1 MNITLENLA
10 TLDELTIK
18 TILDEISKNPS
29 IVLPWYMTK
38 SEILEQIEGI
48 GNIPFTEVKEIVE
61 NGLSDSVY
69 DCLEHNVPEWLE

>member
-38 SEILEQIEGI
+38 SEILEQIDGI
-48 GNIPFTEVKEIVE
+48 GNIPFTEVKQTLED
-61 NGLSDSVY
+61 GLYSRVN
-69 DCLEHNVPEWLE
+69 DCLEHNVPEWF